1 MRGSG
6 AALALPLLDAMIPA
20 MHIAAGAAA
29 TEVIEYL
36 YSLGV
41 PLNGKNAE
49 GETPLDLADHQERY
63 REARAREAAEDKP
76 DRTVKRD
83 TTTTD
88 AIRKLLAGQGANT
101 VIAGEAAK

>member
-1 MRGSG
+1 
-6 AALALPLLDAMIPA
+6 

-29 TEVIEYL
+29 VEVIEYL
-36 YSLGV
+36 HSLGV
-41 PLNGKNAE
+41 PLDAKNSM

-83 TTTTD
+83 TATTD
-88 AIRKLLAGQGANT
+88 AIKRLLAGGTPVVAAGA
-101 VIAGEAAK
+101 AAK